1 MTSTRSPL
9 TLVRRWSAG
18 ALLGATLAV
27 GAVGLQLA
35 DHARATTTAGA
46 TTKTQGSGTQAAV
59 ASSGSSSGST
69 FASVPGVSPGTS
81 SSQWNSSA
89 S

>member
-35 DHARATTTAGA
+35 DHAKATTTAGA
-46 TTKTQGSGTQAAV
+46 TTKAQGSGTQSSV
-59 ASSGSSSGST
+59 APSGSSNGSS
-69 FASVPGVSPGTS
+69 FASVPGVSAGTS
-81 SSQWNSSA
+81 SSQSNSSA